1 MFKIKRW
8 NGKYGNVAKFVV
20 QDSNGRF
27 SEFDPTRPKDVAW
40 VNQDLT
46 AEAEYKNWED
56 FKDEPVE
63 DLSDIVM

>member
-8 NGKYGNVAKFVV
+8 NGKYGNGAKFVV

-27 SEFDPTRPKDVAW
+27 SEFDPTRPNDTAW

-46 AEAEYKNWED
+46 TEAEYKNWED

-63 DLSDIVM
+63 NLSDIVM

>member
-1 MFKIKRW
+1 MV
-8 NGKYGNVAKFVV
+8 NTVTELSLQYGK
-20 QDSNGRF
+20 F

-46 AEAEYKNWED
+46 TESEYKNWED

-63 DLSDIVM
+63 NLSDIVM